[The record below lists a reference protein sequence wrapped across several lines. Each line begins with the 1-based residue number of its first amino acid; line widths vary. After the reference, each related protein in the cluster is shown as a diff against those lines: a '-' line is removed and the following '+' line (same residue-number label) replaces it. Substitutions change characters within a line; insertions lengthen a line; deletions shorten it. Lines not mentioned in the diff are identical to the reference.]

1 MENSSTTTRT
11 TTAQSVP
18 DMVAAIRFHP
28 TEKEMADFLR
38 KKMKSHKSQACHFL
52 PVIDVCKFEPWDLP
66 ERMFPDSVFQAKAWY
81 SFSWCD
87 YKYINSLRCN
97 RVTEHGFWKITG
109 KPRDISLKYFT
120 CKKRTLT
127 FQIKT
132 FQEGGASKSVR
143 TGWIIH
149 EYYCTK
155 PKQGSSPHQE
165 RDLKRDYVICLLK
178 YKPDDSK
185 SDKKKPEGTSV
196 CDDLADPGNS
206 GYIASSPGNDH
217 TASAAAMNHMIPD
230 TEEVLAYKQL
240 EDDLLGSG
248 YHDHGEPGGS
258 VSSDSID
265 QALCDMIHES
275 YAPLG
280 GFLDLLFPP
289 PEPPQPPQ
297 PHQPPQ
303 LGIAP
308 DIYSHELVD
317 PGSGTG
323 GCIPYNFDNQAAA
336 MNHMIPNTEEIL
348 ADKQPERAVLAS
360 GNHDDGEP
368 GIGISSDFIYQAVD
382 DMTLEFYDQLEKD
395 LDSPLSPPGPPKPH
409 QLGNFPD
416 VHSGE
421 FNNWPSTI
429 GDNDFY
435 DIIKNNIA
443 TNYDNEPVINIAY
456 NSQNLAPNERISEPH
471 QPPQL
476 GIAPDIYSHELVDPG
491 SGTGGCI
498 PYNFD
503 NQAAAM
509 NHMIP
514 NTEEILADKQP
525 ERAVLASGNHDDG
538 EPGIGISSDFIYQA
552 VDDMT
557 LEFYDQLEKDLDS
570 PLSPPGPPQPH
581 QLRNFPDVHSGKFSN
596 WPSTIGDNDSY
607 DIIKNNIATN
617 YDNEPVI
624 NIAYNSQNL
633 APNERISEAYS
644 QPEENWG
651 SPFQQFDQLQNYTLQ
666 SCAPAG
672 EYLNSLFPLPQSPQP
687 HQPPQLGNAPDVC
700 SDESIDPGTGG
711 CITYNTDNQAAA
723 MNHVIS
729 DTEEILT
736 YKQLELAVLGNGNH
750 GDGEPSSGISSYF
763 IDQALNDMILEFPAG
778 LQKDLDSPFPPPE
791 PPQTHQPHQLGDVP
805 DAHIGEFSNCP
816 SPIGDNGFY
825 LTNKNNIA
833 TSYDNEL
840 VINITHNSPNCA
852 TNERISEAYSQP
864 EENRGS
870 PFQLFHQLQNYPL
883 QSPILFSEL
892 GELLLANTCIG
903 RNESQSFNMEPA
915 TLFPQSS

>member
-38 KKMKSHKSQACHFL
+38 KKMKSQKSQACHFL

-66 ERMFPDSVFQAKAWY
+66 EHMFPDSVFQAKAWY

-97 RVTEHGFWKITG
+97 RVTEHGSWKITG

-155 PKQGSSPHQE
+155 PKQGSSPRQE
-165 RDLKRDYVICLLK
+165 RDLKRDYVLCLLK
-178 YKPDDSK
+178 YKPVDSK
-185 SDKKKPEGTSV
+185 SDKKKAEGTSV

-206 GYIASSPGNDH
+206 GYIASSPRDDH
-217 TASAAAMNHMIPD
+217 TASAAAMNHMTPD
-230 TEEVLAYKQL
+230 TEEVLTYKEL

-248 YHDHGEPGGS
+248 NHDHGEPGGG

-265 QALCDMIHES
+265 QALRDMIHES

-289 PEPPQPPQ
+289 PEPPQPHQPHQ

-303 LGIAP
+303 LGNAP

-323 GCIPYNFDNQAAA
+323 GCIPYNFDDQAAA
-336 MNHMIPNTEEIL
+336 MNHMVPNTEEIL
-348 ADKQPERAVLAS
+348 ADKQPERAVLGS
-360 GNHDDGEP
+360 GDHDDGEP
-368 GIGISSDFIYQAVD
+368 GIGISSDFNYQAVD

-395 LDSPLSPPGPPKPH
+395 LDSPVSPPDPPQPH

-416 VHSGE
+416 VHIGE
-421 FNNWPSTI
+421 
-429 GDNDFY
+429 
-435 DIIKNNIA
+435 
-443 TNYDNEPVINIAY
+443 
-456 NSQNLAPNERISEPH
+456 
-471 QPPQL
+471 
-476 GIAPDIYSHELVDPG
+476 
-491 SGTGGCI
+491 
-498 PYNFD
+498 
-503 NQAAAM
+503 
-509 NHMIP
+509 
-514 NTEEILADKQP
+514 
-525 ERAVLASGNHDDG
+525 
-538 EPGIGISSDFIYQA
+538 
-552 VDDMT
+552 
-557 LEFYDQLEKDLDS
+557 
-570 PLSPPGPPQPH
+570 
-581 QLRNFPDVHSGKFSN
+581 FSN

-617 YDNEPVI
+617 YDNEPVV

-633 APNERISEAYS
+633 ATNERISEAYS

-651 SPFQQFDQLQNYTLQ
+651 SPFQRFDQLQNYTLQ
-666 SCAPAG
+666 SCASAG
-672 EYLNSLFPLPQSPQP
+672 EYLNSLFPLPQSPRP
-687 HQPPQLGNAPDVC
+687 HQPPQLGNAPDIC
-700 SDESIDPGTGG
+700 SDESVDPGTGG
-711 CITYNTDNQAAA
+711 YITYNTDNQAAA

-763 IDQALNDMILEFPAG
+763 IDQALNDVILEFPAG

-791 PPQTHQPHQLGDVP
+791 PPQTHQQHQLGDVP
-805 DAHIGEFSNCP
+805 DAHSSEFSNCP

-833 TSYDNEL
+833 TNYDNEQ
-840 VINITHNSPNCA
+840 VINIAYNSPNCA
-852 TNERISEAYSQP
+852 ANERISEAYSQP

-870 PFQLFHQLQNYPL
+870 PFQPFDQLQNYPL

-903 RNESQSFNMEPA
+903 RNESQSLNMELA